1 MDSGLLAA
9 YRNLIT
15 EDTTSSPPPANHI
28 KVLADKAPSTR
39 EHLGPIKA
47 NHDEEEVTSDSERA
61 HVASN
66 YWSRIWEE
74 RPPPPPHVVRGFLE
88 HYTKKVKPDLCKDV
102 SLEEITYSI
111 KHSGNTSPGPDGIP
125 FAAWRAAPD
134 LAAPVLLGS
143 LTP

>member
-15 EDTTSSPPPANHI
+15 EDTPSSPPPANHI

-61 HVASN
+61 QVASH

-74 RPPPPPHVVRGFLE
+74 RPPPPPCRQGFSRTL
-88 HYTKKVKPDLCKDV
+88 H
-102 SLEEITYSI
+102 
-111 KHSGNTSPGPDGIP
+111 
-125 FAAWRAAPD
+125 
-134 LAAPVLLGS
+134 
-143 LTP
+143 